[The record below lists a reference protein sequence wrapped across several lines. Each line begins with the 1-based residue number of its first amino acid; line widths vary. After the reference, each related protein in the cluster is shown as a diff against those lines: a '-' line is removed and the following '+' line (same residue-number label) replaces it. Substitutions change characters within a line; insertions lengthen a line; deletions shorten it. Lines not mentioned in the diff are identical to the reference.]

1 MIYILFT
8 FAYCLTETVMTQI
21 KKKELL
27 ILTTSGSRS
36 SPSGKVAPF
45 ILAIQLSVD
54 MAPCM
59 FPAETWNR
67 ADSGIN

>member
-1 MIYILFT
+1 
-8 FAYCLTETVMTQI
+8 MTQI